1 MRRHWLLTLITL
13 ALAGS
18 PLARLANAGD
28 DASLAPPAL
37 QAPAAAP
44 ALPPPAAPALML
56 ANVYHPGV
64 NLDAYWVSE
73 KYDGVRGY
81 WDGEKLF
88 TRGGQPVNAPSWF
101 TAGWPNTP
109 LDGELWA
116 GHGQFSK
123 AVSTVRQQTPDEA
136 AWRGMH
142 FMVFDLPAQEGTF
155 TERIPVLKKVVNRM
169 AKPWVQAVA
178 QFKVAD
184 HPALLTLLDK
194 MVQDGGEG
202 LMLHRGASL
211 YKGVR
216 SDDLLKVKA
225 HEDSEAQVI
234 GHLPG
239 KGKYEGMLGA
249 LLVEIPATDSAPAL
263 RFKLGTGFT
272 DAQRQN
278 PPAIGARVT
287 YRFRGLNDSGIP
299 RFASFMR
306 VRED

>member
-1 MRRHWLLTLITL
+1 MTRRPWLLTLIGL
-13 ALAGS
+13 ALAGP
-18 PLARLANAGD
+18 PLENLANAQT
-28 DASLAPPAL
+28 APL
-37 QAPAAAP
+37 QAQAVAP
-44 ALPPPAAPALML
+44 ASTAAPALML

-64 NLDAYWVSE
+64 ALADYWVSE

-81 WDGEKLF
+81 WDGKNLF
-88 TRGGQPVNAPSWF
+88 TRGGQLVNAPSWF
-101 TAGWPNTP
+101 TAGWPKTP

-116 GHGQFSK
+116 GHGQFPK

-136 AWRGMH
+136 AWRAMH
-142 FMVFDLPAQEGTF
+142 FMVFDLPAQGGTF
-155 TERIPVLKKVVNRM
+155 TERIPTLKKIVTQMN
-169 AKPWVQAVA
+169 KPWVQAVV
-178 QFKVAD
+178 QFKVD
-184 HPALLTLLDK
+184 SHPALIALMEK

-202 LMLHRGASL
+202 LMLHRGASV
-211 YKGVR
+211 YQGVR
-216 SDDLLKVKA
+216 SDDLLKVKP

-234 GHLPG
+234 GHVPG

-249 LLVEIPATDSAPAL
+249 LLVEIPATETAPAL

-299 RFASFMR
+299 RFASFIR